1 MEGSLQRPPPRHGAG
16 FLSGHRVK
24 KCILKS
30 TAPFPWE
37 PLDEKVYAIYEAI
50 HVNPNAHMLRRSVVE
65 VPYVEAGGLQFEDL
79 GGRGEVARA
88 VACPKTLA
96 GTWVIAQF
104 LPLPSQTQ
112 TVESAGSPR
121 PKLARAKKHFRRTGA

>member
-1 MEGSLQRPPPRHGAG
+1 MHLSWKAQVNEWKALCKDLLLDMERG
-16 FLSGHRVK
+16 FLLGHRVE

-37 PLDEKVYAIYEAI
+37 PLDEKLYAIYEAI
-50 HVNPNAHMLRRSVVE
+50 HVNPNSHMLRRSVVE
-65 VPYVEAGGLQFEDL
+65 VPDVEAGGLQFEDL

-88 VACPKTLA
+88 VACRPKTLA
-96 GTWVIAQF
+96 GTWVITQF

-112 TVESAGSPR
+112 TVESA
-121 PKLARAKKHFRRTGA
+121 